1 MWCCLGLCSS
11 PRGLNALECPNW
23 LALLAGSWSWLLP
36 GSSAG
41 TINQSIQL
49 SFFLW
54 LRHLR
59 AWQLVSKRD
68 HPKDEH
74 PRRREH
80 SRTQEEV
87 SSPDMAFSSPLNT
100 NSSHRVSLDSRRGNQ
115 LHLLTWG
122 AAWITGR
129 RETVWTFFQFSSV
142 QSLSRVWLFAT
153 PWTAARQA
161 SLSITN
167 FRSLLKL
174 MDSCPLVGD
183 AIQPSHP
190 LSSPSPPAPN
200 LSQHQGL
207 FKWVSSSHQVSK
219 YWSFS
224 FNISPS
230 NEHPGLISFRMDW
243 LDLLVV

>member
-1 MWCCLGLCSS
+1 MAAGFQEGPSQGWSS
-11 PRGLNALECPNW
+11 QKEGVFPNTGSRSFQPRHG
-23 LALLAGSWSWLLP
+23 
-36 GSSAG
+36 
-41 TINQSIQL
+41 
-49 SFFLW
+49 
-54 LRHLR
+54 
-59 AWQLVSKRD
+59 
-68 HPKDEH
+68 
-74 PRRREH
+74 
-80 SRTQEEV
+80 
-87 SSPDMAFSSPLNT
+87 FSSPLNT

-129 RETVWTFFQFSSV
+129 RETVWTIFQFSSV

-174 MDSCPLVGD
+174 MDSCPSVGD